1 MPLITQS
8 IHLIVNAWNLPGADG
23 AMKSAHT
30 HTHTHTHTS
39 FSEIE
44 EEAILEIS
52 VGLAFLQNKTKH

>member
-30 HTHTHTHTS
+30 HTHTHTS
-39 FSEIE
+39 FLEIE

>member
-8 IHLIVNAWNLPGADG
+8 IHLIINAWNFPGADG

-30 HTHTHTHTS
+30 HTHTHSS

>member
-8 IHLIVNAWNLPGADG
+8 IHLIINAWNFPGAGG
-23 AMKSAHT
+23 AMKSEHT
-30 HTHTHTHTS
+30 HTHS

-44 EEAILEIS
+44 EKAILEIS